1 MYSAKVLGNGGNG
14 SLSINQ
20 SKHKAAL
27 KQAVKTKSHLPHGA
41 KKK

>member
-1 MYSAKVLGNGGNG
+1 MYSAKILGSSNET
-14 SLSINQ
+14 LSIHH

-27 KQAVKTKSHLPHGA
+27 KQAVKDKKHLPHGA

>member
-1 MYSAKVLGNGGNG
+1 MYSAKILGG
-14 SLSINQ
+14 SGETLNINH

-27 KQAVKTKSHLPHGA
+27 KQAVKTKSALPHGA